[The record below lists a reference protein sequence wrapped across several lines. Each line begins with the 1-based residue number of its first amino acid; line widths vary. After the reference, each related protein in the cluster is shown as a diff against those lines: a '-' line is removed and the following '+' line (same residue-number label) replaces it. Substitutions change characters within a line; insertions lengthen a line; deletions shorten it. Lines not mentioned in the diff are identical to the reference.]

1 MKNIWELPYGSN
13 VEGTKTY
20 DTRHGGPYDRG
31 SADSYYHRPRKPHYY
46 VGGTGSSTEVT
57 EELMSND
64 EIEAYNAGYDYNEE
78 TGDKKDWG

>member
-1 MKNIWELPYGSN
+1 MTNIWELPYGSN

-31 SADSYYHRPRKPHYY
+31 SADSYYHRPNKPHYY
-46 VGGTGSSTEVT
+46 EGPTGSSTLIPVEMMT
-57 EELMSND
+57 ND
-64 EIEAYNAGYDYNEE
+64 QIEAYNAGYEYNEE